1 MYVYVHSINLFVNK
15 TYYCLVS
22 IRRRQWQPTPVF
34 LPRESL
40 GQRSL
45 LGCCPWGRTELDT
58 TEVTQRACMHC
69 LVTILLLLDTLFI
82 FGCAGSLLLRAGFSL
97 VVVSRGYSV
106 TAVCGLLIVVTS
118 LVEHGPWSTGSVAVV
133 HGP

>member
-15 TYYCLVS
+15 AYYCFVS

-34 LPRESL
+34 LPREAL

-45 LGCCPWGRTELDT
+45 VGCCPWGSTESDT
-58 TEVTQRACMHC
+58 TEVTQHACVHC
-69 LVTILLLLDTLFI
+69 LVMILLPLDTLFI
-82 FGCAGSLLLRAGFSL
+82 FGCAGSLLLPAGFSL
-97 VVVSRGYSV
+97 VVESRGYSL
-106 TAVCGLLIVVTS
+106 TAVCGILIVVTF